1 MNKKIV
7 YVGFAYKHHKGTH
20 AGYQHI
26 KDSLN
31 YDYFIECQREFEFL
45 FFDIKEASILKRL
58 VRRIYAVFFGDGCP
72 FAMFRAL
79 MYSWFHS
86 GDVCFHLI
94 YGDNLYANFFYKLK
108 RKNHKVVAT
117 LHQPFDNY
125 MRNQKMKNKVLWPE
139 GIIILSDNEL
149 KSFNDFTGRGNV
161 TYIPHGICTD
171 FYKPLEKDNI
181 NKKSVLMVGNWLRD
195 FDLAEKVFAK
205 LHTEYTDIQIDMV
218 GSISNKERFGK
229 LVNYHHGISDEELLH
244 LYQKC
249 SLVYLPLLRFT
260 ANNALLEAAAT
271 GCKLIIATDNVDDNT
286 YIPNEY
292 VTTTDRTVEDSINAI
307 LLNFKEKKTNLSLRQ
322 FIVQSYSWEI
332 IGEKVKEFL
341 LK

>member
-1 MNKKIV
+1 
-7 YVGFAYKHHKGTH
+7 
-20 AGYQHI
+20 
-26 KDSLN
+26 
-31 YDYFIECQREFEFL
+31 
-45 FFDIKEASILKRL
+45 
-58 VRRIYAVFFGDGCP
+58 
-72 FAMFRAL
+72 
-79 MYSWFHS
+79 
-86 GDVCFHLI
+86 
-94 YGDNLYANFFYKLK
+94 
-108 RKNHKVVAT
+108 
-117 LHQPFDNY
+117 

-139 GIIILSDNEL
+139 GIIILSNNEL
-149 KSFNDFTGRGNV
+149 RSFNNFTGRGNV

-171 FYKPLEKDNI
+171 FYKPLEKDSVNI
-181 NKKSVLMVGNWLRD
+181 KSVLMVGNWLRD

-307 LLNFKEKKTNLSLRQ
+307 LLNFKEKKSNLSLRQ